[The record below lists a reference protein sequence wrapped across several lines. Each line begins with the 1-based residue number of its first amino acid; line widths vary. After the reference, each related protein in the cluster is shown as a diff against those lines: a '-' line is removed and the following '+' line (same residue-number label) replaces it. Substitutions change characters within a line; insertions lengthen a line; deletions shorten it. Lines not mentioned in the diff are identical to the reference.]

1 MGARRYHREWAPFLR
16 EVHQFEGETMAV
28 LREPL
33 SWLQS
38 WYRYR
43 SRDAIKGTSRST
55 AGISFEQFIEAVL
68 SDTPPDFAKVGEQ
81 DYFASLNSGEI
92 GIDHLFCYEDF
103 AKPVAFLSERLGHNI
118 KLPERN
124 VSPSASA
131 FLTLSAELMAEL
143 RRKRAREFALY
154 ARILE
159 VGHLKARGEA
169 RCSFS

>member
-1 MGARRYHREWAPFLR
+1 M
-16 EVHQFEGETMAV
+16 
-28 LREPL
+28 
-33 SWLQS
+33 
-38 WYRYR
+38 
-43 SRDAIKGTSRST
+43 
-55 AGISFEQFIEAVL
+55 

-103 AKPVAFLSERLGHNI
+103 AKPVAFLSERLGRDI

-124 VSPSASA
+124 VSPSAS
-131 FLTLSAELMAEL
+131 LTLSAELAAEL
-143 RRKRAREFALY
+143 RRKRAQEFALY